1 MSMVRWASA
10 RAVRLLADENF
21 TTLLKTERLQKM
33 PAELKEL
40 TRKCLLALF
49 MAALLVILASVVD
62 LTPDGILFGHWPE
75 NDDHPTN
82 WYDAALHPDAQQ
94 ARIKGRRSKGCTCH
108 APEICLRVVTAPI
121 AKHHIRLI
129 QDSCTI

>member
-1 MSMVRWASA
+1 
-10 RAVRLLADENF
+10 
-21 TTLLKTERLQKM
+21 
-33 PAELKEL
+33 
-40 TRKCLLALF
+40 

-82 WYDAALHPDAQQ
+82 WYDAASILTPN
-94 ARIKGRRSKGCTCH
+94 RRVSRSEKQGCTCH